1 MGTEIKNERIT
12 VTDLRA
18 MLAKQS
24 YRCALTGR
32 ELTPE
37 NCSLDHI
44 VPLCKGGAHS
54 KENAQ
59 LVVIEANKAKG
70 MMTEGEFIQLCGDVI
85 AEHEVRLQ
93 QT

>member
-1 MGTEIKNERIT
+1 METEIKNERIT
-12 VTDLRA
+12 ITDLRA
-18 MLAKQS
+18 MLAQQD

-37 NCSLDHI
+37 NCSMDHI
-44 VPLCKGGAHS
+44 VPLSKGGAHS

-70 MMTEGEFIQLCGDVI
+70 MMTEEEFAQLCRDVV
-85 AEHEVRLQ
+85 AEKDRKL
-93 QT
+93 